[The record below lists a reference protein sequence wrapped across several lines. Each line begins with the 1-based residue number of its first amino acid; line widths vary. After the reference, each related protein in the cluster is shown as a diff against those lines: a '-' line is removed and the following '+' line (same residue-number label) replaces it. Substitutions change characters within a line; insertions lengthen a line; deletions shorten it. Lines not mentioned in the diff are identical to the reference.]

1 MGLIKMYI
9 ENMALYMAAALP
21 FYVLARILFLKRGK
35 KHTTVLRE
43 IAVALFSLY
52 IVGLASQT
60 IIPRWSVEFDSS
72 TGTWDFYFLTTNE
85 IAGVNLMPFRTVIM
99 YFQSNQYVS
108 DWESV
113 SLVNVVGNM
122 FIFTPIGLFVPLLWR
137 SMNRWWKVFLV
148 GFCVTCFIE
157 GIQFF
162 IGRSSDIDDVILNTV
177 GVMIGYGLAWIWLKI
192 AR

>member
-1 MGLIKMYI
+1 MGLIRMYV

-43 IAVALFSLY
+43 LAVALFCLY

-60 IIPRWSVEFDSS
+60 VIPKWDAGFDSS
-72 TGTWDFYFLTTNE
+72 TNTWYFHFNTTSE
-85 IAGVNLMPFRTVIM
+85 VAKVNLVPFRTVSMFI
-99 YFQSNQYVS
+99 QSNEHVS

-122 FIFTPIGLFVPLLWR
+122 LIFTPIGLFVPMLWR
-137 SMNRWWKVFLV
+137 KLNAWWKVFLV
-148 GFCVTCFIE
+148 GFGMTCLIE
-157 GIQFF
+157 SIQFF
-162 IGRSSDIDDVILNTV
+162 IGRSTDIDDVILNTV
-177 GVMIGYGLAWIWLKI
+177 GVMIGYGLFAIWSKI
-192 AR
+192 VR

>member
-1 MGLIKMYI
+1 MGLIRMYV

-21 FYVLARILFLKRGK
+21 FYVFARILFLKRGK
-35 KHTTVLRE
+35 KYTTVLRE
-43 IAVALFSLY
+43 LAVGLFCLY

-60 IIPRWSVEFDSS
+60 VIPKWDAGFDSS
-72 TGTWDFYFLTTNE
+72 TDTWHFHFITTSE
-85 IAGVNLMPFRTVIM
+85 IARVNLVPFRTVSMFIK
-99 YFQSNQYVS
+99 SNEHVS

-122 FIFTPIGLFVPLLWR
+122 LIFTPIGLFVPMLWR
-137 SMNRWWKVFLV
+137 KLRAWWKVFLV
-148 GFCVTCFIE
+148 GFGMTCLIE

-177 GVMIGYGLAWIWLKI
+177 GVMIGYGLFMIGSKI